1 MHNRFC
7 RIFFTFAECLLGK
20 NWQKEIYKS
29 KKMQMAF
36 IDVLIITLY
45 ILLTVGVGIWISK
58 RASKGLDS
66 YFLGG
71 NSIKWYYLGLSNG
84 SGMFDV
90 SGTAW
95 MVGILFL
102 YGVKSFMFMWMWPI
116 WNQIFVMMFLAV
128 WIRRSNI
135 MTGSEWILTRFGD
148 DKSGRASH
156 LIVAIFAIIA
166 SIGFIAYFFE
176 GVGKFMSIIL
186 PWDMTLY
193 AGSEVLFTSSQ
204 VYALLIIFLT
214 TIYTIKGGMFSVVA
228 TEVLQ
233 YGIMVL
239 AGILIAIY
247 AFVTVSGAEIY
258 AIIPEDWSSI
268 FFNSQLEL
276 NWGGKFAQF
285 NELVDSQGYKMFG
298 AFIGMTLLKGFFAS
312 IAGPTPSYDMQR
324 ILSTETVK
332 DAAYMSGFTNLVLF
346 IPRYLLIGGV
356 VVLGLVYLAPQ
367 MAESGAI
374 SGNDL
379 EIILP
384 QVINEHIPVG
394 IKGLLLAG
402 LLAAFMS
409 TFSAFVNSGP
419 AYIVNDIYKKYFK
432 PEASARHYVR
442 ASHIASFAI
451 VVFGVIMGF
460 FADSINSVTLWITS
474 ALYGG
479 YVAANFLKWIWW
491 RFNGW
496 GYFWGMVAGLLIA
509 TLHFLLDQNKE
520 NFASDSWLYEIAH
533 IPAIYL
539 FPVIFIFSLLG
550 SFLGTFFSPATSM
563 ETLKSFYTNVRP
575 WGWWK
580 PVRQQLNREGASVSK
595 NNEFN
600 IDMFNCTVGIVW
612 QSSMILLPIYLI
624 IRDYQPMWW
633 SIGIFAI
640 TTIILKYTWLDRVRK
655 IEN

>member
-1 MHNRFC
+1 MQIAFLDVV
-7 RIFFTFAECLLGK
+7 IIA
-20 NWQKEIYKS
+20 IY
-29 KKMQMAF
+29 
-36 IDVLIITLY
+36 II
-45 ILLTVGVGIWISK
+45 LTIGVGIWISK

-71 NSIKWYYLGLSNG
+71 NTIKWYYLGLSNG

-116 WNQIFVMMFLAV
+116 WNQIFVMMFLAI

-148 DKSGRASH
+148 DRSGRASH

-176 GVGKFMSIIL
+176 GVGKFMTIIL
-186 PWDMTLY
+186 PWDLTILSSK
-193 AGSEVLFTSSQ
+193 GVLLSSAQ
-204 VYALLIIFLT
+204 VYALLIIFFT
-214 TIYTIKGGMFSVVA
+214 TLYTIKGGMFSVVA

-233 YGIMVL
+233 YGIMVIS
-239 AGILIAIY
+239 GILLATY
-247 AFVTVSGAEIY
+247 AYIHVSGAEIN
-258 AIIPEDWSSI
+258 AIIPEDWRSI
-268 FFNSQLEL
+268 FFGSEL
-276 NWGGKFAQF
+276 NLNWAEKYDAF
-285 NELVDSQGYKMFG
+285 NILIDNQGYKMFG
-298 AFIGMTLLKGFFAS
+298 AFIGMTLMKGFFAS

-324 ILSTETVK
+324 ILSTRTVK

-346 IPRYLLIGGV
+346 IPRYLLIAAV
-356 VVLGLVYLAPQ
+356 VILGLVYLAPQ
-367 MAESGAI
+367 MAASNTI

-384 QVINEHIPVG
+384 KVINNYVPVG

-432 PEASARHYVR
+432 PTASDKHYVR
-442 ASHIASFAI
+442 ASHLASFF
-451 VVFGVIMGF
+451 VVILGVIMGF
-460 FADSINSVTLWITS
+460 FADSINSITLWITS

-496 GYFWGMVAGLLIA
+496 GYFWGMVAGLFIA
-509 TLHFLLDQNKE
+509 TLQFLLDQNKGNLTE
-520 NFASDSWLYEIAH
+520 SSWLYEVSQ

-539 FPVIFIFSLLG
+539 FPFIFFFSLLG
-550 SFLGTFFSPATSM
+550 SFWGTFLTPATSM
-563 ETLKSFYTNVRP
+563 DTLKSFYTNVRP

-580 PVRQQLNREGASVSK
+580 PVRKALAEANTPVQK
-595 NNEFN
+595 NNNFG
-600 IDMFNCTVGIVW
+600 IDMFNCAIGIIW
-612 QSSMILLPIYLI
+612 QSSMILIPIYLM
-624 IRDYQPMWW
+624 IRDFPKMWW
-633 SIGIFAI
+633 SVAAFAV
-640 TTIILKYTWLDRVRK
+640 TSLILKYTWLDKIRK
-655 IEN
+655 IED

>member
-1 MHNRFC
+1 MG
-7 RIFFTFAECLLGK
+7 I
-20 NWQKEIYKS
+20 
-29 KKMQMAF
+29 
-36 IDVLIITLY
+36 IDVSIIVLYIVITL
-45 ILLTVGVGIWISK
+45 VVGIWISK

-71 NSIKWYYLGLSNG
+71 KSIKWYYLGLSNG

-102 YGVKSFMFMWMWPI
+102 YGAKSFMFMWMWPI
-116 WNQIFVMMFLAV
+116 WNQIFIMIFLAA

-148 DKSGRASH
+148 GKAGRASH
-156 LIVAIFAIIA
+156 LIVAIFAVVA

-186 PWDMTLY
+186 PWDLTLMMN
-193 AGSEVLFTSSQ
+193 GDVFLTSDQ
-204 VYALLIIFLT
+204 NYALIIIFLT

-233 YGIMVL
+233 YGIMVI
-239 AGILIAIY
+239 AGILIAGY
-247 AFVTVSGAEIY
+247 AFVTVTDIQINEVISTE
-258 AIIPEDWSSI
+258 WSSI
-268 FFNSQLEL
+268 LFTNQLEGS
-276 NWGGKFAQF
+276 WSDKYAAF
-285 NELVDSQGYKMFG
+285 NNLIDTQGYKMFG
-298 AFIGMTLLKGFFAS
+298 AFIGMSLFKGFFAS

-324 ILSTETVK
+324 ILSTRSVK
-332 DAAYMSGFTNLVLF
+332 EAAYMSGFTNLVLF
-346 IPRYLLIGGV
+346 IPRYLLIGGI
-356 VVLGLVYLAPQ
+356 VVLGLVYLAPG
-367 MAESGAI
+367 MAASGSLTGA
-374 SGNDL
+374 DL
-379 EIILP
+379 EVILP
-384 QVINEHIPVG
+384 KVINEHVPVG

-432 PEASARHYVR
+432 PEASHKHYIK
-442 ASHIASFAI
+442 ASHMASFALVI
-451 VVFGVIMGF
+451 LGVTMGF
-460 FADSINSVTLWITS
+460 FAGSINSITLWITS

-496 GYFWGMVAGLLIA
+496 GYFWGMTSGLFVA
-509 TLHFLLDQNKE
+509 TLQFLLDQNKD
-520 NFASDSWLYEIAH
+520 NFEVGTWLYDVSQ
-533 IPAIYL
+533 IPAIYM
-539 FPVIFIFSLLG
+539 FPFIFVVSLLG
-550 SFLGTFFSPATSM
+550 SFLGTLLTPATPM

-580 PVRQQLNREGASVSK
+580 PVYNALQQDNTSIAQNKDFISDMLNCV
-595 NNEFN
+595 
-600 IDMFNCTVGIVW
+600 VGVVW
-612 QSSMILLPIYLI
+612 QSSMILLPIYFL
-624 IRDYQPMWW
+624 IRDYPKAWMALLVF
-633 SIGIFAI
+633 GL
-640 TTIILKYTWLDRVRK
+640 TTLILKFTWLDKVK
-655 IEN
+655 KYKD